1 MAGEL
6 VEVSK
11 NTSVQE
17 IEKAESQ
24 LAVERQKMALEAR
37 LNDIKYTSELSD
49 LVETM
54 LESLTEDPKI
64 FKKSIKTVIE
74 KGKMK
79 ELKDLMVA
87 LGIAIDKREALLGYD
102 ENRQQKKGKT
112 RLQVRWMGG
121 APGGVQIEE
130 I

>member
-6 VEVSK
+6 VEINK

-17 IEKAESQ
+17 IEKVENQ
-24 LAVERQKMALEAR
+24 LTMERQKMALEAR
-37 LNDIKYTSELSD
+37 LKDIKYTSELGD
-49 LVETM
+49 LIEIFLET
-54 LESLTEDPKI
+54 LTEDPKT
-64 FKKSIKTVIE
+64 FKKVIKKIIE
-74 KGKMK
+74 KGQMK

-102 ENRQQKKGKT
+102 EHRQQKKGKM
-112 RLQVRWMGG
+112 RLQVRWMGS

-130 I
+130 T